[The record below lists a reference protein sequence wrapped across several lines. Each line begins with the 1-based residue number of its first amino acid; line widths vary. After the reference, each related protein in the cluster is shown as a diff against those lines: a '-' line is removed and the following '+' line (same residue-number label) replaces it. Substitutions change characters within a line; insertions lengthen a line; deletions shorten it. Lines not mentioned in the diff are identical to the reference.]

1 METILSIKDLRVVFE
16 DGFTALGGVSIDI
29 GKNEFVTL
37 LGPSGCGKTTL
48 LRCIGGFE
56 KPSAGEIL
64 YKGEDIVPLPPYKR
78 AINTVFQRYALFP
91 HLNVAQNV
99 AFGPELR
106 GEDKKKTAAEVTRML
121 ELVGLSGF
129 ERRKIASL
137 SGGQQQRVAIAR
149 ALINQP
155 DVLLLD
161 EPLAAL
167 DLKLRREMQLEL
179 KRIQRE
185 SGITFIFVTHD
196 QEAALTMSARI
207 AVMRAGHIRQLGTPE
222 DIYNEPQNAFV
233 ADFIGESNILTA
245 TMVRDKLVHFLGCDF
260 PCVDGGCGENAEG
273 DIVLRPEDVKLKP
286 VTDPVSG
293 VPEGVVETLLFKGV
307 HYEMK
312 VRVGSHALIVHSTHA
327 RQVGTH
333 VKITIMPED
342 IQVMHKS
349 EASADILK
357 KHADRAL

>member
-1 METILSIKDLRVVFE
+1 MENAILSIRDVRVVFE

-56 KPSAGEIL
+56 TPTGGEIL
-64 YKGEDIVPLPPYKR
+64 YKGQNIIPLPPYKR

-99 AFGPELR
+99 AFGPDLR
-106 GEDKKKTAAEVTRML
+106 GEDKKKTAGEVSRML
-121 ELVGLSGF
+121 ALVGLAGF
-129 ERRKIASL
+129 EKRRIASL

-149 ALINQP
+149 ALINKP

-161 EPLAAL
+161 EPLGAL

-196 QEAALTMSARI
+196 QEEAMSITDRIVLMKKGVVQQIAPAHEMYMNPCNEFVASFLGNPMISYLDVRAEGGRI
-207 AVMRAGHIRQLGTPE
+207 ALADGTVLPLPGTLEGSFRMGIRPEAWVPGDGVRVTLTRVEQRGQDQIVEFALAGQKIKAIADAATVLRAGDEVSFTLRENRTYFFDME
-222 DIYNEPQNAFV
+222 T
-233 ADFIGESNILTA
+233 GER
-245 TMVRDKLVHFLGCDF
+245 VR
-260 PCVDGGCGENAEG
+260 
-273 DIVLRPEDVKLKP
+273 
-286 VTDPVSG
+286 
-293 VPEGVVETLLFKGV
+293 
-307 HYEMK
+307 
-312 VRVGSHALIVHSTHA
+312 
-327 RQVGTH
+327 
-333 VKITIMPED
+333 
-342 IQVMHKS
+342 
-349 EASADILK
+349 
-357 KHADRAL
+357 